1 MMENT
6 LKQQVFEYVEAK
18 YSSKIEFLWARFPD
32 DAIFRRNDNRKWY
45 GIVMGITYKKL
56 GVNRE
61 GKVTV
66 LNVKIDDPS
75 LIDFLLHQ
83 QGYFGAYHQ
92 TKGKWITILLD
103 GSVPFE
109 QIKSL
114 IDISYEATAP
124 KTKKTKK

>member
-1 MMENT
+1 MDFSYRE
-6 LKQQVFEYVEAK
+6 QVFDYVKSKYGSHIEY
-18 YSSKIEFLWARFPD
+18 LWARFPD

-56 GVNRE
+56 GVNKE

-66 LNVKIDDPS
+66 LNVKIDDPL
-75 LIDFLLHQ
+75 LIDFLVHQ
-83 QGYFGAYHQ
+83 QGFFGAYHQ

-103 GSVPFE
+103 GSVPFD
-109 QIKSL
+109 QIKQL

-124 KTKKTKK
+124 KTKKIK

>member
-1 MMENT
+1 MEKT
-6 LKQQVFEYVEAK
+6 LRHQVFEYVEAK
-18 YSSKIEFLWARFPD
+18 YGSKIEFLWARFPE

-66 LNVKIDDPS
+66 LNVKIDDPL

-103 GSVPFE
+103 GTVPLQ
-109 QIKSL
+109 QIKDL
-114 IDISYEATAP
+114 INISYEATAP

>member
-1 MMENT
+1 MENT
-6 LKQQVFEYVEAK
+6 LKQQVFEYVQAQ
-18 YSSKIEFLWARFPD
+18 YGSKIEFLWARFPD

-124 KTKKTKK
+124 KTKNAKK